1 MRVKSNI
8 DSGLSQAIQ
17 EMGIAALELPESW
30 LDANNAVYR
39 KRRDK
44 VVAVLNEIGLNAT
57 APKAALYIW
66 VRVPAGFTSAEFTQR
81 LLDEVN
87 VVVTPGNGYG
97 KAGEGYVRLSLTTPD
112 DRIDEG
118 LRRLSTFSLDNRK

>member
-1 MRVKSNI
+1 M
-8 DSGLSQAIQ
+8 A
-17 EMGIAALELPESW
+17 IAAMDLPQSW

-39 KRRDK
+39 QRRDK
-44 VVAVLNEIGLNAT
+44 VVTVLNEIGLRAV

-66 VRVPAGFTSAEFTQR
+66 TPVPKGYTSAEFAQR
-81 LLDEVN
+81 LLDDVN

-97 KAGEGYVRLSLTTPD
+97 RAGEGYVRLSLTIPD

-118 LRRLSTFSLDNRK
+118 FSLAGRDK